1 MMNVACPEMDEADT
15 LDSVATILARG
26 VIRLRQRD
34 IDEAR
39 NPQDSATHGLALDSG
54 SCPSV
59 VDGSESRRKVA
70 E

>member
-1 MMNVACPEMDEADT
+1 MNVACPELDEADT
-15 LDSVATILARG
+15 LDTLAIILARG

-39 NPQDSATHGLALDSG
+39 NPQDSAAHGLALVTG
-54 SCPSV
+54 SCPSAV
-59 VDGSESRRKVA
+59 NGSESRGKVA